1 MVVSGSF
8 LNRNNVLVWID
19 KLTRRHPV
27 PDEFL
32 SLRSLH
38 SSFAG
43 SVPMKL
49 QKSAS
54 GSRLSNQ
61 DLFLQQQQNPIA
73 NSNGWSD
80 VNHRSRTQSPSLHGA
95 VLVNQGNGSV
105 YANGAGITVHQNE
118 NGDLGGRGG
127 ILMGSVLSNCHL
139 AHSDFLPRHSK
150 RCRAEVP
157 CQPQAVP
164 ISVAATPTEVPSHLK
179 RRQCQ
184 WKRYPK
190 FFDPRLDVP

>member
-1 MVVSGSF
+1 M
-8 LNRNNVLVWID
+8 
-19 KLTRRHPV
+19 TRRHPV

-54 GSRLSNQ
+54 GSRLSSQ

-105 YANGAGITVHQNE
+105 FANGAGITVHQNE

-127 ILMGSVLSNCHL
+127 ILMGSSFMQLSL
-139 AHSDFLPRHSK
+139 GTFRFPSQALQT
-150 RCRAEVP
+150 VP
-157 CQPQAVP
+157 GGGSMPAPSCTDLRGCNTNGGP
-164 ISVAATPTEVPSHLK
+164 ISSQTTPMPMETVPK
-179 RRQCQ
+179 I
-184 WKRYPK
+184 
-190 FFDPRLDVP
+190 FDRD

>member
-1 MVVSGSF
+1 MSKSQ
-8 LNRNNVLVWID
+8 
-19 KLTRRHPV
+19 PV
-27 PDEFL
+27 AEEFL
-32 SLRSLH
+32 RLRSLH

-95 VLVNQGNGSV
+95 VLVNQGDGSV
-105 YANGAGITVHQNE
+105 FANGAGITVHQNE
-118 NGDLGGRGG
+118 NGDLGGRGK
-127 ILMGSVLSNCHL
+127 ILMGSVFLQLPLGIFRLSSQAL
-139 AHSDFLPRHSK
+139 
-150 RCRAEVP
+150 
-157 CQPQAVP
+157 QAVRGGGSMPAPSSTDLRGCNTNGGP
-164 ISVAATPTEVPSHLK
+164 ISSQTTPMLMEMV
-179 RRQCQ
+179 
-184 WKRYPK
+184 PK
-190 FFDPRLDVP
+190 FFDKDEVSPSY